1 MPPPRNKPMGIETRT
16 MTNLVFIEKAHKNPQ
31 TKDQVHMV
39 TQILN
44 SLLGLVIL
52 PYGRHGY
59 PYELCR
65 DKKTLAKL
73 YAQGWPKWEFSP
85 YNTQETKTLGCLS
98 RRLRNAAAH
107 GRYTFDSDCL
117 DPREVTITVKDKPPK
132 GPINW
137 CASIRADELH
147 RFCRLLG
154 KHMAKK
160 HKGTV
165 QV

>member
-1 MPPPRNKPMGIETRT
+1 MPQSRNEPMGIEERT
-16 MTNLVFIEKAHKNPQ
+16 VRNLAFIDEAHKNPH
-31 TKDQVHMV
+31 TRDQVHVV
-39 TQILN
+39 TQIMN

-52 PYGRHGY
+52 PSERRGV
-59 PYELCR
+59 PYKLSQDKTELK
-65 DKKTLAKL
+65 DL
-73 YAQGWPKWEFSP
+73 YDLCWPRWELSP
-85 YNTQETKTLGCLS
+85 LNKAETKTLGCLAWH
-98 RRLRNAAAH
+98 LRNAAAH

-154 KHMAKK
+154 EHMAKK
-160 HKGTV
+160 HKGT
-165 QV
+165 